1 MTYNVFGGTLN
12 LALSI
17 YVNVVYNMQY
27 RSATDYELVRILS
40 CNAWQHAVD
49 KC

>member
-17 YVNVVYNMQY
+17 YVKFNKLPTCCGQF
-27 RSATDYELVRILS
+27 E
-40 CNAWQHAVD
+40 
-49 KC
+49 